1 MLSKFKMNII
11 HVDKFRMYLCSNY
24 ANKKYVSKRYANKKR
39 ATFNQNK
46 FCSEQASDVI
56 SLGEAKIYRLLLIRV
71 HFNHLHRA
79 I

>member
-24 ANKKYVSKRYANKKR
+24 ANKKR

-46 FCSEQASDVI
+46 LCSEQTSDVI